1 VSLILEAFTPDTKII
16 GTGAAIAV
24 VIALILRFFPKVR
37 HVLKPHKGYAFWTA
51 LPWFLTAALAVVLI
65 FVVLPDRA
73 VKQSSLLANKWLKWQ
88 KDLEGAAGQCTKA
101 KDRDKCLAEQ
111 LSPVIDNRPRP
122 ERQSDATGLASD
134 LMAGQLML
142 ANENARSALND
153 RLGIREKF
161 LGSGRS
167 EPVGQTNYTAAS
179 VPEYLVPNLSDKSP
193 NVWVWEPEQVQDQ
206 KPIMEQNLLEVLHTF
221 PPANTAVNHQD
232 FEHNWSWL
240 KDHLQPNDPRPILV
254 RFALIPQTIPYS
266 GCLGRPEATRVFMSN
281 LGELAPK
288 TVHDAAQS
296 TGYVVP
302 EKSDD
307 PGLRLFIW
315 VYAPTE
321 EDQAVSATWGNVLA
335 NFGKWITA
343 EPCKNAN

>member
-1 VSLILEAFTPDTKII
+1 
-16 GTGAAIAV
+16 
-24 VIALILRFFPKVR
+24 
-37 HVLKPHKGYAFWTA
+37 
-51 LPWFLTAALAVVLI
+51 
-65 FVVLPDRA
+65 VLPDRA

-193 NVWVWEPEQVQDQ
+193 NVWV
-206 KPIMEQNLLEVLHTF
+206 
-221 PPANTAVNHQD
+221 
-232 FEHNWSWL
+232 
-240 KDHLQPNDPRPILV
+240 
-254 RFALIPQTIPYS
+254 
-266 GCLGRPEATRVFMSN
+266 
-281 LGELAPK
+281 
-288 TVHDAAQS
+288 
-296 TGYVVP
+296 
-302 EKSDD
+302 
-307 PGLRLFIW
+307 
-315 VYAPTE
+315 
-321 EDQAVSATWGNVLA
+321 
-335 NFGKWITA
+335 
-343 EPCKNAN
+343 